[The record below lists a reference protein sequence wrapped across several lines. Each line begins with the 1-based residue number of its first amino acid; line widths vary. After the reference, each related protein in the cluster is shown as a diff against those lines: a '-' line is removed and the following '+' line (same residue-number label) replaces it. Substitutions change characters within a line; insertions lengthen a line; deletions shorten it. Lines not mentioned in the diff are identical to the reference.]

1 MVRGKFGTVIFDCD
15 STLSEIEGIS
25 ELARDHRAEIDALT
39 DEAMRGS
46 IPLEQVY
53 KKRLELVR
61 PPRGRILGLGA
72 RYIQTLVPHAYET
85 VARLKSEGIHVR
97 IMSGGLRQ
105 AVLIVARELG
115 IEDEAVDAV
124 DVYFNED
131 GSYAGFDESSPL
143 AYSGGKLAVVQRI
156 IEQLPRP
163 IMLVGDGATDLEARP
178 AIDMFVGFAGVIA
191 RPPVVAQADI
201 VVHERSLAPI
211 VALALGLHQK
221 N

>member
-25 ELARDHRAEIDALT
+25 ELARDHRAEIEALT

-72 RYIQTLVPHAYET
+72 RYIQTLVPHARET
-85 VARLKSEGIHVR
+85 VAQLRAQEIDVR

-124 DVYFNED
+124 DVYFNND
-131 GSYAGFDESSPL
+131 GSYAGFNEESPL
-143 AYSGGKLAVVQRI
+143 AYSGGKLAVVQAI
-156 IEQLPRP
+156 AEQLKRP

-178 AIDMFVGFAGVIA
+178 AIDMFVAFAGVIA
-191 RPPVVAQADI
+191 RPTVVAQADI

-211 VALALGLHQK
+211 VALALGLHQ
-221 N
+221 NN

>member
-1 MVRGKFGTVIFDCD
+1 MDRGKFGTVIFDCD

-25 ELARDHRAEIDALT
+25 ELARDHRAEIEALT
-39 DEAMRGS
+39 DEAMRGT

-61 PPRGRILGLGA
+61 PPRGRIIGLGA
-72 RYIQTLVPHAYET
+72 RYIQTLVPHARET
-85 VARLKSEGIHVR
+85 VARLRDEGVHVR

-105 AVLIVARELG
+105 AVLILARELG

-124 DVYFNED
+124 DVYFNND
-131 GSYAGFDESSPL
+131 GSYAGFNEASPL
-143 AYSGGKLAVVQRI
+143 AYSGGKLAVVQNMADR
-156 IEQLPRP
+156 LPRP